1 MVRLAL
7 VGCGGYA
14 RIHAGN
20 LKTLK
25 DEAQVAAL
33 CDPMAERTARF
44 KQEYFPE
51 AAVYDSYERMLDDAS
66 LKLDGVVLVTPHT
79 LHYPQCKA
87 ALERGLHVLVEKP
100 MVTSVEHAYDLWR
113 LTKKSGK
120 LLGIAF
126 QAPHTAEYGYLASLR
141 DSGEWGKVQVVSGW
155 VSQAWYSGTT
165 GRWRQ
170 DPSLA
175 GGGFMYDTGAHLLN
189 AIMWLMNDPVVEVS
203 CMIDTVGCPVDI
215 NGVATLRFQNG
226 ALGSVS
232 LGGNVPQFATS
243 IQIMTDRLLIQTDQY
258 GHKLQV
264 SRWEKTVYPHVR
276 QELDTPGA
284 GTPQLNFIRAIQ
296 GKEPLR
302 SPVRYGVLLSAL
314 MDAMYE
320 SAEKRKP
327 VEVKPVPQDI
337 D

>member
-1 MVRLAL
+1 MLQLAL
-7 VGCGGYA
+7 VGCGKMA
-14 RIHAGN
+14 RAHADQ
-20 LKTLK
+20 LKAI
-25 DEAQVAAL
+25 EQVAVAAL
-33 CDPMAERTARF
+33 CDPISEQTARF
-44 KQEYFPE
+44 KEDYFPE

-126 QAPHTAEYGYLASLR
+126 QAPYTAEYGYLASLR

-175 GGGFMYDTGAHLLN
+175 GGGYMYDTGAHLLN
-189 AIMWLMNDPVVEVS
+189 GIMWLMNDPVVEVS
-203 CMIDTVGCPVDI
+203 CMYDALDAPVDI

-226 ALGSVS
+226 AIGSVG
-232 LGGNVPQFATS
+232 LAGNVPQFATS
-243 IQIMTDRLLIQTDQY
+243 IQIMTDRMLIITDQY
-258 GHKLQV
+258 GRKLEV
-264 SRWEKTVYPHVR
+264 SRREKHIYPHVQ
-276 QELDTPGA
+276 QELDTPAA
-284 GTPQLNFIRAIQ
+284 GTPQRNFVRAIL
-296 GKEPLR
+296 GEEPLR
-302 SPVRYGVLLSAL
+302 APVRYGVLLSAL

-320 SAEKRKP
+320 SAQKHKP
-327 VEVKPVPQDI
+327 VEVKPVPEQI